1 MALEGNLGCRSGFA
15 RRSTVQ
21 QREFGGLRHGFTRR
35 CRMEVSVWW
44 VVAASFV
51 GFWAGFFLFAAFT
64 IAHKG
69 EEDEKYLTPGASVR
83 TLT

>member
-1 MALEGNLGCRSGFA
+1 
-15 RRSTVQ
+15 
-21 QREFGGLRHGFTRR
+21 
-35 CRMEVSVWW
+35 MEVSVWW

-64 IAHKG
+64 IAQKG
-69 EEDEKYLTPGASVR
+69 EEHEQYLTPDASVH